1 MRFHG
6 FQKPFCFPLFRF
18 DIDQSITYLD
28 SLSNVSGF
36 SYDKIAFLLLPVI
49 KYLFPPSFEL
59 KEYEIFQSLTMVR
72 RKAESEFQE
81 SEIGYV

>member
-1 MRFHG
+1 
-6 FQKPFCFPLFRF
+6 
-18 DIDQSITYLD
+18 
-28 SLSNVSGF
+28 
-36 SYDKIAFLLLPVI
+36 VI